1 MLAPFS
7 YRPGDANI
15 SAALLSERDSQ
26 VWYAECDRQRHA
38 FKKKEK
44 SGITNWMSGAY
55 KSQGKAM
62 SSDAEQQSSRAAEQ
76 QSSRQQ
82 SRAADSSRAAFADSR
97 AAESRAAELRSSR
110 AGVSTAKQSGRQQ
123 SSRAAEQS

>member
-1 MLAPFS
+1 
-7 YRPGDANI
+7 
-15 SAALLSERDSQ
+15 
-26 VWYAECDRQRHA
+26 
-38 FKKKEK
+38 
-44 SGITNWMSGAY
+44 MSGAY

-97 AAESRAAELRSSR
+97 AAESRAAELRREPHGISR
-110 AGVSTAKQSGRQQ
+110 RCSDIHGYLDYKKSLPLGPY
-123 SSRAAEQS
+123 SRPMPRALWSC